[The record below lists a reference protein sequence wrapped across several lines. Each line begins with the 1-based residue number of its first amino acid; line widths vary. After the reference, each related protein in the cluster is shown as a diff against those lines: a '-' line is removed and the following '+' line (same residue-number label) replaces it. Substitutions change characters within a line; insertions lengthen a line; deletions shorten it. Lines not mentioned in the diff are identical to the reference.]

1 MESVISSYYWQASL
15 AISHFCRNEVLKE
28 ISHEEKTYQLG
39 LLAGLLA
46 NMSQLLLQRAFLLVQ
61 LLQGL
66 LDLLTL
72 SL

>member
-1 MESVISSYYWQASL
+1 MRWYHLGDWK
-15 AISHFCRNEVLKE
+15 RKLKTKFYQ
-28 ISHEEKTYQLG
+28 IYQLG

-61 LLQGL
+61 FLQGL

-72 SL
+72 SLESLQLLALPRHLIL